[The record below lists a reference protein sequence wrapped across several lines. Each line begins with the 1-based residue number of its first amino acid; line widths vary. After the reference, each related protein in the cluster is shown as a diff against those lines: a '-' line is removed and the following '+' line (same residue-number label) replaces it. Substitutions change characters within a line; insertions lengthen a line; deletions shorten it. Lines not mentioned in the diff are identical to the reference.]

1 MRLLLQTLTLVLTLS
16 YISDLNSQNY
26 RPMAVEGASWRY
38 EGWGD
43 FGGSTTSYF
52 IQGDTIVNGMAYKNL
67 YQDGFLAG
75 FIRDDTLNRKV
86 YMSQPSGSIS
96 FPFVPNDSLFFY
108 LNQPEILLAD
118 FSLELLDSLNIYSY
132 PRVLETQIKKIE
144 TKEIFG
150 EQRTVWSFFENIT
163 STDNFNLVEGIG
175 SLDGFLGVLS
185 VVKSTGGGI
194 FLADYCISDTGR
206 CTTSTSSPPSINLK
220 YHPNPTRNF
229 LTLDTEED
237 IQAHNVYSI
246 NGQAVNV
253 TRSRMTFDVSQLPS
267 GYYTLSVVFKNQSTE
282 QIRFLKI

>member
-1 MRLLLQTLTLVLTLS
+1 
-16 YISDLNSQNY
+16 
-26 RPMAVEGASWRY
+26 MAVEGASWRY

-86 YMSQPSGSIS
+86 YISQPSGSIS

-150 EQRTVWSFFENIT
+150 EQRTVWSF
-163 STDNFNLVEGIG
+163 
-175 SLDGFLGVLS
+175 
-185 VVKSTGGGI
+185 
-194 FLADYCISDTGR
+194 
-206 CTTSTSSPPSINLK
+206 LK
-220 YHPNPTRNF
+220 T
-229 LTLDTEED
+229 
-237 IQAHNVYSI
+237 
-246 NGQAVNV
+246 
-253 TRSRMTFDVSQLPS
+253 
-267 GYYTLSVVFKNQSTE
+267 
-282 QIRFLKI
+282 

>member
-1 MRLLLQTLTLVLTLS
+1 
-16 YISDLNSQNY
+16 
-26 RPMAVEGASWRY
+26 
-38 EGWGD
+38 
-43 FGGSTTSYF
+43 
-52 IQGDTIVNGMAYKNL
+52 MAYKNL

-86 YMSQPSGSIS
+86 YMSQPSGTIS

-194 FLADYCISDTGR
+194 FLADYCISDT
-206 CTTSTSSPPSINLK
+206 
-220 YHPNPTRNF
+220 
-229 LTLDTEED
+229 
-237 IQAHNVYSI
+237 
-246 NGQAVNV
+246 
-253 TRSRMTFDVSQLPS
+253 
-267 GYYTLSVVFKNQSTE
+267 
-282 QIRFLKI
+282 